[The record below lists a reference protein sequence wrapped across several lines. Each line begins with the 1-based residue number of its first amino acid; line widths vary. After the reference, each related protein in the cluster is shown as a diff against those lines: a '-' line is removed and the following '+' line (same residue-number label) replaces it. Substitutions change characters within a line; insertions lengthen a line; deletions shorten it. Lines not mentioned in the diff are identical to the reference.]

1 MMLYKELDLPPLP
14 TELKDFDYF
23 NFPILKDV
31 KDLGYGGNFVK
42 DGKILS
48 SCSYITANAQHELL
62 TSWFA
67 ENLPEFADLKR
78 IYQIQ
83 TSCSPTGGT
92 HIVHSDWGRIFG
104 LNYIV
109 DPGGDNV
116 LTSWY
121 KEKNKPL
128 RRLKL
133 SGNRQTDSGAVD
145 YNNLELLESVNFEK
159 HKWYLLATDILHDV
173 DNITGSRRSLS
184 IAFND
189 TVLLTKMGFL

>member
-1 MMLYKELDLPPLP
+1 MILYKELDLPPLP
-14 TELKDFDYF
+14 TELKDF
-23 NFPILKDV
+23 NFPMLKDV
-31 KDLGYGGNFVK
+31 KDIGYGGNFIK

-67 ENLPEFADLKR
+67 ENLPEFAELKR

-83 TSCSPTGGT
+83 TSRSPTGGT
-92 HIVHSDWGRIFG
+92 HIVHSDINRIFA

-109 DPGGDNV
+109 DTGGDNV

-128 RRLKL
+128 RRSKS
-133 SGNRQTDSGAVD
+133 SGGRQTDSGAVD
-145 YNNLELLESVNFEK
+145 YNNLELLESVNFEE
-159 HKWYLLATDILHDV
+159 HKWYLIATDILHDV
-173 DNITGSRRSLS
+173 DNITGSRSSLS
-184 IAFND
+184 IAFYD